1 MSSASETSHIM
12 RPMADFSPN
21 IWGYHF
27 FNSAS
32 PPLLNGGP
40 EVLQRSQRLR
50 EKVRKLIVAPVEDP
64 TQKLNLIDNVK
75 RLGVSY
81 HFESEIE
88 EILQNMHKNPP
99 PFKGR
104 DLHAISLYFRLLR
117 QQGYHAPSDIF
128 DQFMDEN
135 GDFKKSLLDDV
146 GRMLSLYEAAHFGI
160 HGEHVLDQAIHF
172 TSYHLKSRLGAMSP
186 NLERKVS
193 RALNFPIRKGIPRL
207 ESRYYIPIYSAEA
220 SPNDPL
226 LELAVLDFHLVQLL
240 HKEELQHVTEWWKK
254 LDFATK
260 VPYARDRVVEAYFWP
275 LGVYYE
281 PQYIIGRTIVG
292 KLIAVTSAVDD
303 TYDAY
308 GTLEELELFTEAVRR
323 WDASPLDPVP
333 ECMKV
338 VFHALLDLFN
348 EMELLTEKEGKSCFV
363 PYVKETFQKLA
374 EAYLVEAK
382 WCNQGHIPTYEEYVK
397 NGVVT
402 SCYPLLEIAS
412 FLGLGNLATKHV
424 FDWISNVPRIVR
436 ASAIICRLTD
446 DTSSHKFERKRA
458 HVASAVECLMKQ
470 HGISEGEAYKIL
482 QKDLD
487 NVWKDINEEC
497 LKRDVV
503 PKVVLDCVVNFSSV
517 IELVYGN
524 FADKYT
530 HAELL
535 KDHVAALVVDPVDN
549 LQ

>member
-1 MSSASETSHIM
+1 M
-12 RPMADFSPN
+12 
-21 IWGYHF
+21 
-27 FNSAS
+27 
-32 PPLLNGGP
+32 
-40 EVLQRSQRLR
+40 QRSKYLK
-50 EKVRKLIVAPVEDP
+50 EKVRKLILAPIEDL
-64 TQKLNLIDNVK
+64 TEKLNLIDNIK

-88 EILQNMHKNPP
+88 QILQNMHNNPP
-99 PFKGR
+99 PLKGK
-104 DLHAISLYFRLLR
+104 DLHTISLWFRLLR

-128 DQFMDEN
+128 DQFRDEN
-135 GDFKKSLLDDV
+135 GDFNNSLVEDV
-146 GRMLSLYEAAHFGI
+146 VGMLSLYEAAYFGI
-160 HGEHVLDQAIHF
+160 HGEDALDQAIHF
-172 TSYHLKSRLGAMSP
+172 TSRHLKSRLSTMNP
-186 NLERKVS
+186 NLERKAS
-193 RALNFPIRKGIPRL
+193 HALDYPVRKGVPRL
-207 ESRYYIPIYSAEA
+207 EARYYIPMYSAEA

-226 LELAVLDFHLVQLL
+226 LELALLDFHIVQLL

-254 LDFATK
+254 LDFVTK
-260 VPYARDRVVEAYFWP
+260 VPFARDRVVEAYFWP

-281 PQYIIGRTIVG
+281 PQYIMGRTIVG

-308 GTLEELELFTEAVRR
+308 GTLEELELFTEAFRR

-348 EMELLTEKEGKSCFV
+348 EMEFLTAKEGKSCFV
-363 PYVKETFQKLA
+363 PYVKETFQKLG

-382 WCNQGHIPTYEEYVK
+382 WCNQGYIPTYEEYLE

-412 FLGLGNLATKHV
+412 FLGLANFATKHV

-436 ASAIICRLTD
+436 ASSIICRLTD
-446 DTSSHKFERKRA
+446 DLSSHKFERKRV
-458 HVASAVECLMKQ
+458 HVASAVECLMNQ
-470 HGISEGEAYKIL
+470 HRISEEEAYQIL
-482 QKDLD
+482 EKELD
-487 NVWKDINEEC
+487 NAWKDINEEC
-497 LKRDVV
+497 MKAEGGV

-517 IELVYGN
+517 IELVYGK

-535 KDHVAALVVDPVDN
+535 KDHVAALVVDSVHN
-549 LQ
+549 LQNK